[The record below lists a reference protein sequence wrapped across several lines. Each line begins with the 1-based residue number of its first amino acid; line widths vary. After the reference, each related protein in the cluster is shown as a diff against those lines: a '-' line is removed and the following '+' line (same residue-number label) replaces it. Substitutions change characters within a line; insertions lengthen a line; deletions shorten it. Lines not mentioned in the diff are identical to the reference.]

1 MKSDNQ
7 NDKNTIWYRKQGE
20 LIFKK
25 IAVKYT
31 RFCFDDRR
39 RKDTKRLIY
48 GCEKVDFNL

>member
-1 MKSDNQ
+1 MKSDTQ
-7 NDKNTIWYRKQGE
+7 NDKNIIWYRKRDE

-31 RFCFDDRR
+31 GFCFGDRG

-48 GCEKVDFNL
+48 GCEKVDFKP

>member
-39 RKDTKRLIY
+39 KRYNKLMGNSIRKYK
-48 GCEKVDFNL
+48 F